1 MGPALGVRHRRRRAA
16 RRPRPSPR
24 AGDHRR
30 RRPGEVHS
38 LHPDDH
44 AFTINGL
51 AVRPGRV
58 IMSQTSGHT
67 LDRLAKEGI
76 EVLSLDFDAV
86 YRGGGIHCST
96 APLVRDPV

>member
-1 MGPALGVRHRRRRAA
+1 MTVMSSGDYSYNLLALKIKTIT
-16 RRPRPSPR
+16 
-24 AGDHRR
+24 
-30 RRPGEVHS
+30 

-58 IMSQTSGHT
+58 IMSETSGHT
-67 LDRLAKEGI
+67 LDRLAREGI
-76 EVLSLDFDAV
+76 EVLSLDFDVV
-86 YRGGGIHCST
+86 YRGGGGIHCST